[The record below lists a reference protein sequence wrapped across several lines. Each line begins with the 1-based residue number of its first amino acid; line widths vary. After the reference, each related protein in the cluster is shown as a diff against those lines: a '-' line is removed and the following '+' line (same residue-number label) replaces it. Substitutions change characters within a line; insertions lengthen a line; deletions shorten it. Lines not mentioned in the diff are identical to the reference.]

1 MWPAPRF
8 RAGGPETGSTRCI
21 SFGVSRQPS
30 KRRASGRS
38 WGMVERGDRFEV
50 RRVAIVTKPGVSE
63 GYFERLVA
71 ALEKRSVE
79 ISEVRPD
86 DEPDGTTEPDLV
98 FVLGGDGTMLRAT
111 RMFPGRV
118 LLGVNLGKVGF
129 MSGMLPEEIE
139 TGVEKV
145 FDGGLEVQEYRMLE
159 VRLSSEEPRLAAN
172 DAVLIKKRPHQI
184 ISVDVRVSGEELFA
198 FRCDGFIAATPLG
211 STAYALSAGGPI
223 ISGDAGCYVLVPIA
237 PHALVSRPLV
247 LGEDQV
253 AEFRLVGRDAFLTLD
268 GEEPREIPAG
278 ERVEI
283 KLSRESVK
291 IGRTEDWGGQD
302 SARHRPA
309 DAPGRPRPL
318 RSGAGGRPEGHR
330 RRHVR
335 PPRGDALGGPRRG
348 SRGSLR
354 GGGGGRRPRPAA
366 YPYRGG
372 ALPLLR
378 GRGRGPG
385 AGAGFSG
392 RAAGL
397 LPQPAR
403 ANPPDRASR
412 TARHPGR
419 LFG

>member
-1 MWPAPRF
+1 MGEP
-8 RAGGPETGSTRCI
+8 
-21 SFGVSRQPS
+21 
-30 KRRASGRS
+30 
-38 WGMVERGDRFEV
+38 GDRLDV
-50 RRVAIVTKPGVSE
+50 RRVAVVAKPGVSE

-71 ALEKRSVE
+71 ALEKRGVE

-86 DEPDGTTEPDLV
+86 DEPDGTTAPDLV

-129 MSGMLPEEIE
+129 MSGMLPDEIE

-145 FDGGLEVQEYRMLE
+145 FDGGLEVQAYRMLE
-159 VRLSSEEPRLAAN
+159 VRSSGEQPRLAAN

-223 ISGDAGCYVLVPIA
+223 A

-253 AEFRLVGRDAFLTLD
+253 AEFQLVGRDAYLTLD

-291 IGRTEDWGGQD
+291 IGRTEDW
-302 SARHRPA
+302 SWWRAV
-309 DAPGRPRPL
+309 
-318 RSGAGGRPEGHR
+318 R
-330 RRHVR
+330 RTF
-335 PPRGDALGGPRRG
+335 L
-348 SRGSLR
+348 
-354 GGGGGRRPRPAA
+354 
-366 YPYRGG
+366 
-372 ALPLLR
+372 
-378 GRGRGPG
+378 
-385 AGAGFSG
+385 
-392 RAAGL
+392 
-397 LPQPAR
+397 
-403 ANPPDRASR
+403 
-412 TARHPGR
+412 
-419 LFG
+419 